1 MEKRYALDHGA
12 TAIAV
17 DVERISPPS
26 SKSRNYERGNVQI
39 KRRSP
44 LQRPMGSWTLT
55 GEHKEDQELY
65 HLFAFPLE
73 CNFSGAKF
81 DLDLVT
87 QIQQGRHCGEKH
99 S

>member
-1 MEKRYALDHGA
+1 
-12 TAIAV
+12 
-17 DVERISPPS
+17 
-26 SKSRNYERGNVQI
+26 
-39 KRRSP
+39 
-44 LQRPMGSWTLT
+44 MGVVIWSLWMMP
-55 GEHKEDQELY
+55 EDQELY

>member
-12 TAIAV
+12 TATAV
-17 DVERISPPS
+17 DVEWISPPS

-55 GEHKEDQELY
+55 GERKGEDTELS
-65 HLFAFPLE
+65 LFE
-73 CNFSGAKF
+73 C
-81 DLDLVT
+81 LT
-87 QIQQGRHCGEKH
+87 CG
-99 S
+99 